1 MRVVKYTFF
10 CYPKKYL
17 ISIQNFMIKTRFAPS
32 PTGMLHVG
40 NLRTALYSYLFARHH
55 GGKFMLRVEDTD
67 QGRFVEGAMENMIQ
81 SLKWG
86 GITIDEGVDMD
97 ESGHLIQKGEL
108 GSYIQSERL
117 PLYKKYALELI
128 EKGHA
133 YYCFCTKER
142 LDELRA
148 TQEATKQPT
157 MYDGFCHTLSAEV
170 VAKNME
176 AGMSYV
182 VRMNTPKDGDT
193 TFQDL
198 VRGEVTFQNKLID
211 DQVLI
216 KSDGF
221 PTYHLAVVVDDHLME
236 VTHVLRAEEWLP
248 STPKHIILYQMF
260 GWKVPEFAHLSWLI
274 NDQKQKLSKR
284 HGDVSVEDFRAKGYL
299 PEALVNFISFLG
311 WNPGDEREMFTV
323 AELEKEFSAEKI
335 SKAGAVFNRDKL
347 NWYNKEYIKK
357 MDIVELTERA
367 LPFLINA
374 GIVAEHKNTEWL
386 QKVVALEKERM
397 TVLSELSESVGFVFA
412 DMLEYDPTI
421 LIWKKDTREGS
432 KEKLSLLLA
441 FLQTVDSEDWNLET
455 LQEKLKTWITEKGFG
470 VGDVL
475 WPMRVS
481 LSGRQ
486 NSPGPFEIADVL
498 GKEKTL
504 TRIETAIQKL

>member
-1 MRVVKYTFF
+1 
-10 CYPKKYL
+10 
-17 ISIQNFMIKTRFAPS
+17 MIKTRFAPS

-40 NLRTALYSYLFARHH
+40 GLRTALYSYLFARHH
-55 GGKFMLRVEDTD
+55 GGKFMLRIEDTD
-67 QGRFVEGAMENMIQ
+67 QGRFVEGGMENMIQ

-108 GSYIQSERL
+108 GPYIQSERL
-117 PLYKKYALELI
+117 PLYKKYAEELI
-128 EKGHA
+128 ANNHA
-133 YYCFCTKER
+133 YYCFCSKER

-148 TQEATKQPT
+148 NQEVMKQPT
-157 MYDGFCHTLSAEV
+157 MYDGYC
-170 VAKNME
+170 KNLQKSE
-176 AGMSYV
+176 IEEKLQSGQSYV
-182 VRMNTPKDGDT
+182 VRMNMPHEGDT
-193 TFQDL
+193 TFTDL

-211 DQVLI
+211 DQVLM

-236 VTHVLRAEEWLP
+236 ITHVMRAEEWLP
-248 STPKHIILYQMF
+248 STPKHIVLYKMF
-260 GWKVPEFAHLSWLI
+260 GWEAPEFAHLSWLI

-284 HGDVSVEDFRAKGYL
+284 HGDVSVEDFKQKGYL
-299 PEALVNFISFLG
+299 PEALVNFVSFLG
-311 WNPGDEREMFTV
+311 WNPGGEREMFTL
-323 AELEKEFSAEKI
+323 ADLEAEFSMEKV
-335 SKAGAVFNRDKL
+335 SKAAAVFNRDKL
-347 NWYNKEYIKK
+347 NWYNREYIKK

-367 LPFLINA
+367 LPFLVNA
-374 GIVAEHKNTEWL
+374 GTVSEHKNTPWL

-397 TVLSELSESVGFVFA
+397 TALSELPESVGFIFA

-432 KEKLSLLLA
+432 KEKLSMLCE
-441 FLQTVDSEDWNLET
+441 FLQGVDENDWTLERLSE
-455 LQEKLKTWITEKGFG
+455 KIKTWITEKGFG

-504 TRIETAIQKL
+504 HRIERALAQL

>member
-1 MRVVKYTFF
+1 
-10 CYPKKYL
+10 
-17 ISIQNFMIKTRFAPS
+17 MIKTRFAPS

-40 NLRTALYSYLFARHH
+40 NLRTALYSSLFARHH

-67 QGRFVEGAMENMIQ
+67 QGRFVEGAMENMIS

-97 ESGHLIQKGEL
+97 AAGHLIQKGEL
-108 GSYIQSERL
+108 GPYIQSERL

-128 EKGHA
+128 TKKHA

-142 LDELRA
+142 LDELRV
-148 TQEATKQPT
+148 TQEASKQPT
-157 MYDGFCHTLSAEV
+157 MYDGFCHTLSEDV
-170 VAKNME
+170 MAKNLE
-176 AGMSYV
+176 SGMSYV
-182 VRMNTPKDGDT
+182 VRMNTPKEGDT

-236 VTHVLRAEEWLP
+236 VTHVMRAEEWLP
-248 STPKHIILYQMF
+248 STPKHILLYKMF
-260 GWKVPEFAHLSWLI
+260 GWEAPEFAHLSWLI

-299 PEALVNFISFLG
+299 PEALVNFISFFG

-367 LPFLINA
+367 LPFLRNA
-374 GIVAEHKNTEWL
+374 GLVSEHKNTPWL

-397 TVLSELSESVGFVFA
+397 TVLSELPESLGFIFA
-412 DMLEYDPTI
+412 DTLEYDPTI

-432 KEKLSLLLA
+432 KEKLTMLYE
-441 FLQTVDSEDWNLET
+441 FLKGVSESNWNLET
-455 LQEKLKTWITEKGFG
+455 LTEKIKNWISEKGFG

-486 NSPGPFEIADVL
+486 NSPGPFEIADAL
-498 GKEKTL
+498 GREKTIQ
-504 TRIETAIQKL
+504 RIERAISLL